1 MGWKSAIFKPSRN
14 VWECMPE
21 LPEAILT
28 AVQRFNQHRSPEA
41 TAEVIGLENNVL
53 CVRFTGT
60 FCATCGWAD
69 YFEDLAFELDPSGP
83 ISLVVIDFEEE
94 SGESY
99 RVRYRVM
106 SQQRRCAR
114 R

>member
-1 MGWKSAIFKPSRN
+1 
-14 VWECMPE
+14 MPE
-21 LPEAILT
+21 LPDAIRM
-28 AVQRFNQHRSPEA
+28 AVQRFNEHRSPEA
-41 TAEVIGLENNVL
+41 TAEVLSLEKDIL
-53 CVRFTGT
+53 QVRFTGS

-83 ISLVVIDFEEE
+83 ISLSVIDFQEE

-99 RVRYRVM
+99 RVRYRM
-106 SQQRRCAR
+106 TFQQRRCAR

>member
-1 MGWKSAIFKPSRN
+1 MGWKSASFKPIRSIR
-14 VWECMPE
+14 ECMPE
-21 LPEAILT
+21 LPEAIRM

-41 TAEVIGLENNVL
+41 TAEVISLEKDVL
-53 CVRFTGT
+53 QVRFTGS

-69 YFEDLAFELDPSGP
+69 YFEDLAFELDPSDP
-83 ISLVVIDFEEE
+83 ISLAVIDFEEE

-99 RVRYRVM
+99 RVRYRVTY
-106 SQQRRCAR
+106 QQRRCAR